1 MKENKHSLRRGNLGG
16 LIRMF
21 PPKRRKE
28 EEMVTETT
36 RRRSRC
42 WFFFFFFFF
51 LFFLL
56 SPPPVF
62 FLVFPLSCFPLL
74 PCFFLFFLLQSSTS
88 PASLPLAWFI
98 SFHPPP
104 PVMHLCLS
112 RLLSPSLTSICLC
125 CVFFYFSCN
134 HEIVWVR
141 FNAVL
146 YRNL

>member
-42 WFFFFFFFF
+42 WFFFFFFFLSCLRSPSGVYF
-51 LFFLL
+51 EVHALTRVPMLPGVYLFFM
-56 SPPPVF
+56 
-62 FLVFPLSCFPLL
+62 
-74 PCFFLFFLLQSSTS
+74 LQSSTS